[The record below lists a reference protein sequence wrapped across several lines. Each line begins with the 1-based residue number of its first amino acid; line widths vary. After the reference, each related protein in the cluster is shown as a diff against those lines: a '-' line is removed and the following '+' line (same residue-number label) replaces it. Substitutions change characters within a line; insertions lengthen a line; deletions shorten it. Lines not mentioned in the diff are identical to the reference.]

1 MKKFYLEN
9 RIFFST
15 NIDIRM
21 INNGSNNNVLIVDIV
36 FSNVDFIIAE
46 NNNLFNDDFERFGFL

>member
-21 INNGSNNNVLIVDIV
+21 INNRSNNNVLIVDIV